1 MPVEMLDAPN
11 ISTRKETAVV
21 ERTVRFT
28 YPKSLLNQP
37 LIHGLIRQFNLYTN
51 ITEAQVTKE
60 GGYLI
65 VLIRGSERAVQLG
78 LDWMESQGVVIEILS
93 EGKEEA

>member
-1 MPVEMLDAPN
+1 M
-11 ISTRKETAVV
+11 I
-21 ERTVRFT
+21 ERTVRLT
-28 YPKSLLNQP
+28 YPKTLLNQP

-65 VLIRGSERAVQLG
+65 VIVRGSERAVQQG
-78 LDWMESQGVVIEILS
+78 LDWMEAQGVVVEILA
-93 EGKEEA
+93 EA